1 MNNYNL
7 GFIMLNSL
15 YSEAIRKKGLINEPL
30 EEYKET
36 KIDIESKWH
45 EEEIA
50 PMDSSV
56 ILAAGD
62 GSYNKKKYLSFNF
75 YAVAAESLIYNP
87 NDADSRLMT
96 IESAELDI
104 IPHQSFLEDRLRN
117 MMSIFEIK
125 TAIRTFNDYD
135 IDYYMDDGSILGDLI
150 RPIPVE
156 KSISP
161 ESKANIISQVKEK
174 LESEIQ
180 SDELSLSS
188 FNFKKEF
195 RELFEDENID
205 EYALI
210 TFLESLENLIAL
222 KYLLENKKRIIAI
235 SKTSSSNE
243 IFHANIPDMA
253 ILDGLTR
260 KSGYSEPY
268 YRKVTYKTKH
278 DFPIENEFFR
288 ELWFTIFFA
297 RLEDNKNIIKIEL
310 PFYAK
315 EDDIKQVLSAI
326 KSNSTEGY
334 PFLLKKAHKDVVIS
348 NQDMNSLSKIIG
360 FLDKSGREM
369 LN

>member
-1 MNNYNL
+1 
-7 GFIMLNSL
+7 MLNSL
-15 YSEAIRKKGLINEPL
+15 YTEAIRKKGLLNEPL

-36 KIDIESKWH
+36 KIDIESKWN
-45 EEEIA
+45 EEEII
-50 PMDSSV
+50 PNDSYV
-56 ILAAGD
+56 VLAAGD

-87 NDADSRLMT
+87 NDTESKLRI

-125 TAIRTFNDYD
+125 TAIKTFNDFD

-156 KSISP
+156 KNISP
-161 ESKANIISQVKEK
+161 EYKANIIVQVKEK

-180 SDELSLSS
+180 SDELNLSS
-188 FNFKKEF
+188 FNFKEEF
-195 RELFEDENID
+195 KELFKNESID

-222 KYLLENKKRIIAI
+222 KYLLENRKKIIAI

-253 ILDGLTR
+253 ILDGMTR
-260 KSGYSEPY
+260 KQGFSEPY
-268 YRKVTYKTKH
+268 HRKVTYRTKH

-297 RLEDNKNIIKIEL
+297 RLDDNKNIIKIEL
-310 PFYAK
+310 PYYL
-315 EDDIKQVLSAI
+315 DDEEKIRDILSVL
-326 KSNSTEGY
+326 KNNSTEGY
-334 PFLLKKAHKDVVIS
+334 PYLLKKAHKDVVIS
-348 NQDMNSLSKIIG
+348 NHDMDKLSKVIG

-369 LN
+369 LK

>member
-1 MNNYNL
+1 
-7 GFIMLNSL
+7 MLNSL
-15 YSEAIRKKGLINEPL
+15 YTEAIRKKGLINEPL
-30 EEYKET
+30 EEYKESE
-36 KIDIESKWH
+36 IDIESKWH
-45 EEEIA
+45 EEEIISS
-50 PMDSSV
+50 DSNL

-75 YAVAAESLIYNP
+75 YAVAAQSLIYNP
-87 NDADSRLMT
+87 NDTESKLKA

-104 IPHQSFLEDRLRN
+104 IPHQSFLEERLRN

-125 TAIRTFNDYD
+125 TAIKTFNDFD
-135 IDYYMDDGSILGDLI
+135 IDYYMDDG
-150 RPIPVE
+150 
-156 KSISP
+156 
-161 ESKANIISQVKEK
+161 QVKEK

-180 SDELSLSS
+180 SNELNLSS
-188 FNFKKEF
+188 FNFKEEF
-195 RELFEDENID
+195 KDLFEDENID

-222 KYLLENKKRIIAI
+222 KYLLENKEKIIAI

-253 ILDGLTR
+253 ILDGMTR
-260 KSGYSEPY
+260 KQGFSEPY
-268 YRKVTYKTKH
+268 HRKVTYKTKH

-297 RLEDNKNIIKIEL
+297 RLDDNKNIIKIEL
-310 PFYAK
+310 PYYTK
-315 EDDIKQVLSAI
+315 DLDDIREVLKVL

>member
-1 MNNYNL
+1 
-7 GFIMLNSL
+7 MLNSL
-15 YSEAIRKKGLINEPL
+15 YTEAIRKKGLINEPL
-30 EEYKET
+30 EEYAES
-36 KIDIESKWH
+36 KIDIETNWH
-45 EEEIA
+45 EEEIIQS
-50 PMDSSV
+50 DSKF

-75 YAVAAESLIYNP
+75 YAVAAQSLIYNP
-87 NDADSRLMT
+87 NDTESKLKT

-125 TAIRTFNDYD
+125 TAIKTFKDFD

-161 ESKANIISQVKEK
+161 ENKELIVSKVKEK
-174 LESEIQ
+174 LEKEIQ
-180 SDELSLSS
+180 SDELRASS
-188 FNFKKEF
+188 YKFKEEF
-195 RELFEDENID
+195 KDLFEDDQVD
-205 EYALI
+205 EYSLI
-210 TFLESLENLIAL
+210 SFLESLENLIAL
-222 KYLLENKKRIIAI
+222 KYLLNNKEKIVAI

-243 IFHANIPDMA
+243 TFHANIPDMA
-253 ILDGLTR
+253 ILDRFTR
-260 KSGYSEPY
+260 KQGFSQPY
-268 YRKVTYKTKH
+268 YKKVTFSTKH

-288 ELWFTIFFA
+288 NLWFTVFFA

-315 EDDIKQVLSAI
+315 EDAIRGILSAL
-326 KSNSTEGY
+326 KSNATEGY

-348 NQDMNSLSKIIG
+348 NQDMASLSKVIG
-360 FLDKSGREM
+360 FLEKSGREM
-369 LN
+369 LD

>member
-1 MNNYNL
+1 M
-7 GFIMLNSL
+7 
-15 YSEAIRKKGLINEPL
+15 
-30 EEYKET
+30 
-36 KIDIESKWH
+36 
-45 EEEIA
+45 
-50 PMDSSV
+50 
-56 ILAAGD
+56 
-62 GSYNKKKYLSFNF
+62 
-75 YAVAAESLIYNP
+75 
-87 NDADSRLMT
+87 
-96 IESAELDI
+96 
-104 IPHQSFLEDRLRN
+104 
-117 MMSIFEIK
+117 
-125 TAIRTFNDYD
+125 
-135 IDYYMDDGSILGDLI
+135 
-150 RPIPVE
+150 
-156 KSISP
+156 
-161 ESKANIISQVKEK
+161 
-174 LESEIQ
+174 
-180 SDELSLSS
+180 
-188 FNFKKEF
+188 
-195 RELFEDENID
+195 
-205 EYALI
+205 
-210 TFLESLENLIAL
+210 
-222 KYLLENKKRIIAI
+222 ENKKRIIAI

>member
-1 MNNYNL
+1 
-7 GFIMLNSL
+7 MLNSL
-15 YSEAIRKKGLINEPL
+15 YTEAIRKKGLINEPL

-45 EEEIA
+45 EEEII
-50 PMDSSV
+50 PSDSNPV
-56 ILAAGD
+56 LAAGD

-75 YAVAAESLIYNP
+75 YAVAAQSLIYNP
-87 NDADSRLMT
+87 NDTESRLKT

-104 IPHQSFLEDRLRN
+104 IPHQSFLEERLRN

-125 TAIRTFNDYD
+125 TAIKTFN
-135 IDYYMDDGSILGDLI
+135 
-150 RPIPVE
+150 E
-156 KSISP
+156 SISP
-161 ESKANIISQVKEK
+161 EYKANIISQVKEK

-180 SDELSLSS
+180 SDELNLSS
-188 FNFKKEF
+188 FNFKEEF
-195 RELFEDENID
+195 KDLFEDENID

-222 KYLLENKKRIIAI
+222 KYLLENKKKIVAI
-235 SKTSSSNE
+235 SKTSSSNKL
-243 IFHANIPDMA
+243 FHANIPDLA
-253 ILDGLTR
+253 ILDGMTR
-260 KSGYSEPY
+260 KQGFSEPY
-268 YRKVTYKTKH
+268 HMKVTTKTKH
-278 DFPIENEFFR
+278 DFPIEDEFFR
-288 ELWFTIFFA
+288 ELWFTVFFA
-297 RLEDNKNIIKIEL
+297 RLDDNKNIIKIEL
-310 PFYAK
+310 PYYTK
-315 EDDIKQVLSAI
+315 DLDEIREILKVL

>member
-1 MNNYNL
+1 
-7 GFIMLNSL
+7 MLNSL
-15 YSEAIRKKGLINEPL
+15 YTEAIRKKDSINEPL
-30 EEYKET
+30 EELSET
-36 KIDIESKWH
+36 KLDIESKWN
-45 EEEIA
+45 EEEIV
-50 PMDSSV
+50 PSDSDIV
-56 ILAAGD
+56 IAAGD

-75 YAVAAESLIYNP
+75 YAVAAESLTYNP
-87 NDADSRLMT
+87 KSEDSRLNS

-125 TAIRTFNDYD
+125 TAIKTFNDYD

-161 ESKANIISQVKEK
+161 ERKEIIVSKVKEK
-174 LESEIQ
+174 LE
-180 SDELSLSS
+180 DEVQTGQLNISS
-188 FNFKKEF
+188 YKFKEEF
-195 RELFEDENID
+195 KDLFEDENVD
-205 EYALI
+205 EDALI

-222 KYLLENKKRIIAI
+222 KYLLENKKKIIAI

-243 IFHANIPDMA
+243 TFYYNIPDMA
-253 ILDGLTR
+253 VLDRFTR
-260 KSGYSEPY
+260 KQGYSEPY
-268 YRKVTYKTKH
+268 YRKVTSQTKH

-297 RLEDNKNIIKIEL
+297 RLDDNKNIIKIEL
-310 PFYAK
+310 PFYA
-315 EDDIKQVLSAI
+315 EEEDIKKVLSAI

-348 NQDMNSLSKIIG
+348 NKDMDSLSKIIG
-360 FLDKSGREM
+360 FLEKSGREM
-369 LN
+369 LR

>member
-1 MNNYNL
+1 
-7 GFIMLNSL
+7 MLNSL
-15 YSEAIRKKGLINEPL
+15 YTEAIRKKGLINEPL

-45 EEEIA
+45 EEEII
-50 PMDSSV
+50 PSDSNPV
-56 ILAAGD
+56 LAAGD

-75 YAVAAESLIYNP
+75 YAVAAQSLIYNP
-87 NDADSRLMT
+87 NDTESRLKT

-104 IPHQSFLEDRLRN
+104 IPHQSFLEERLRN

-125 TAIRTFNDYD
+125 T
-135 IDYYMDDGSILGDLI
+135 GDLI

-161 ESKANIISQVKEK
+161 EYKANIISQVKEK

-180 SDELSLSS
+180 SDELNLSS
-188 FNFKKEF
+188 FNFKEEF
-195 RELFEDENID
+195 KDLFEDENID

-222 KYLLENKKRIIAI
+222 KYLLENKKKIVAI
-235 SKTSSSNE
+235 SKTSSSNKL
-243 IFHANIPDMA
+243 FHANIPDLA
-253 ILDGLTR
+253 ILDGMTR
-260 KSGYSEPY
+260 KQGFSEPY
-268 YRKVTYKTKH
+268 HMKVTTKTKH
-278 DFPIENEFFR
+278 DFPIEDEFFR
-288 ELWFTIFFA
+288 ELWFTVFFA
-297 RLEDNKNIIKIEL
+297 RLDDNKNIIKIEL
-310 PFYAK
+310 PYYTK
-315 EDDIKQVLSAI
+315 DLDEIREILKVL